1 MKFGANYIHTILGG
15 YFYFGTRGYSLTFR
29 DTPTAIIAGGG
40 FNRPNLLSALT
51 YSDGASSHDQVIDQV
66 AFYGQDDWKITPKLT
81 LNIGLRWDANIGN
94 LFDQTQN
101 RTILI
106 LKQLNHPLARAL
118 TQDDAKLRRTT
129 PSWKEF
135 QPRLGFAYD
144 PWGDGKTVIR
154 GGYGI
159 FYDQIFQNLSLFSAT
174 QSQPEIFQAAISLSS
189 PNPQNPDPVLAAIR
203 YGTTPLPPVPTDFSF
218 NNLATGAVGR
228 INDPDAKE
236 PYIQKWS
243 IGFQREFGQNWSISS
258 DYVHTLGLQEP
269 RFLSINPLISS
280 VCNTNFG
287 GNPASPQCP
296 RQAQTRVLDTA
307 FVAAGLPA
315 NRLNQ
320 INMFTTTNRSLFDSW
335 TTTLKYRTRN
345 MIMNASYVLASSR
358 AWGGQPT
365 ASYSGNG
372 IAVTPQTQFAD
383 GEFGPTR
390 MDERHRIVVSGV
402 FNLPYGF
409 QLSPILQYA
418 SARPFSPV
426 LGFDVDGDGL
436 ATVDRLCEGV
446 SPAQVFAV
454 RGSLSA
460 VQALNPFGCR
470 QTRVNSQRSGFIVEN
485 GQVREVSGRFFNVD
499 LRATKTF
506 KFGERFRLAG
516 YLDLYNLF
524 NTENLSFASRIG
536 LSTAATSSSFLTP
549 QSLFGPG
556 FGPPVGRP
564 FTAQLGFRF
573 TF

>member
-1 MKFGANYIHTILGG
+1 
-15 YFYFGTRGYSLTFR
+15 
-29 DTPTAIIAGGG
+29 
-40 FNRPNLLSALT
+40 
-51 YSDGASSHDQVIDQV
+51 
-66 AFYGQDDWKITPKLT
+66 

-203 YGTTPLPPVPTDFSF
+203 YGTTPLPPVPGDFSF

-243 IGFQREFGQNWSISS
+243 IGFQREFGRNWSVSS

-269 RFLSINPLISS
+269 RFLNINPLISS

-296 RQAQTRVLDTA
+296 RGAQTRVLDTA